1 MRALIQMKNCCLA
14 IVALFITG
22 TASAGIPIF
31 VALCPGDISVDS
43 GKNGVVHVNGSKA
56 AVEKFDHNY
65 YEAKSGAVT
74 ISVSANGNKAPDV
87 SFTGKG
93 HANGICQ
100 VTRFEPS
107 KSEAARA
114 TAGSS

>member
-1 MRALIQMKNCCLA
+1 MKDCIPA
-14 IVALFITG
+14 IAAIYVADTV
-22 TASAGIPIF
+22 SAGIPVF

-43 GKNGVVHVNGSKA
+43 ARIGVVYVNGAKA
-56 AVEKFDHNY
+56 AVEKFNNNT

-87 SFTGKG
+87 SFTGMG

-100 VTRFEPS
+100 VTGYESPKPEPTP
-107 KSEAARA
+107 APT
-114 TAGSS
+114 TAGPS